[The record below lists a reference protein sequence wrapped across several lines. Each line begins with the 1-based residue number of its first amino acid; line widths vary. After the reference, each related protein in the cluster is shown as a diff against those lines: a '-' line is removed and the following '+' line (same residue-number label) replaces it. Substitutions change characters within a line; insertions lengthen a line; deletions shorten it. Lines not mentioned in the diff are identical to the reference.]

1 MCVCVVHKQVFVHV
15 LSLNGDKV
23 SAQLFIRFGD
33 GGSRFA
39 SIESFIDLFPI
50 NGQP

>member
-1 MCVCVVHKQVFVHV
+1 MCACVVHKPAFACV
-15 LSLNGDKV
+15 LSMDGEKV
-23 SAQLFIRFGD
+23 SAKLFIRFGGD
-33 GGSRFA
+33 GSTFA